1 MFMMLNGSRLKINA
15 YDLLTQIDHQ
25 LSVINA
31 SEVDFPRF
39 NPQAR
44 SCAENE
50 YSDIPTSNVTNVQM
64 EKGLHQTG
72 ILI

>member
-1 MFMMLNGSRLKINA
+1 MFMTLNGSRLKINA

-25 LSVINA
+25 LSVANA

-39 NPQAR
+39 NPQAIGR
-44 SCAENE
+44 AENE
-50 YSDIPTSNVTNVQM
+50 YSDIPTSKVTNVQM

>member
-31 SEVDFPRF
+31 SEMDFPRF
-39 NPQAR
+39 NPQER
-44 SCAENE
+44 SRAENE
-50 YSDIPTSNVTNVQM
+50 YADIHTSNVTNVQM

>member
-1 MFMMLNGSRLKINA
+1 MFMTLNGSRLKINA

-25 LSVINA
+25 LSVANA

-44 SCAENE
+44 IRAENE
-50 YSDIPTSNVTNVQM
+50 YSSIPTSSVTNVQM
-64 EKGLHQTG
+64 EKGLRQTG
-72 ILI
+72 MLI

>member
-1 MFMMLNGSRLKINA
+1 MFMTLNGSRLKINA

-25 LSVINA
+25 LSVVNA

-44 SCAENE
+44 GRAENE
-50 YSDIPTSNVTNVQM
+50 YSSIPTSNVTNVQM
-64 EKGLHQTG
+64 EKGLRQTG